1 MSLIEGG
8 VSSVLISTQGKGD
21 LREVSVRILLADDFE
36 PFLRFIASTLRNEP
50 GFQIVGEALDG
61 REAVQKAGELKPDLI
76 VLDIDLPKLNGIEAA
91 RQIRS
96 VSADSKILF
105 LTGDNDPQIAQVAL
119 DTGACG
125 YVVKLYAAAELL
137 PAVKAV
143 LLGKRYV
150 SKQLAV
156 DDPNNPLV

>member
-1 MSLIEGG
+1 MSLVEGG
-8 VSSVLISTQGKGD
+8 VSSVLIPTQSKDD
-21 LREVSVRILLADDFE
+21 LREVSVRILLVDDFE
-36 PFLRFIASTLRNEP
+36 PFLRFTALTLRKEP
-50 GFQIVGEALDG
+50 GFRIVGEALDG
-61 REAVQKAGELKPDLI
+61 QEAVQKAKELKPDLV

-96 VSADSKILF
+96 VSPDSRILF
-105 LTGDNDPQIAQVAL
+105 LTGDDDPQIAQVAL
-119 DTGACG
+119 DTGARG
-125 YVVKLYAAAELL
+125 YVVKLNAAAELL

-156 DDPNNPLV
+156 DDPNHPLA